1 MQTTIRNTMTPNET
15 LQQFVTE
22 RGIDPEHVSV
32 VEETN
37 DNGEPVRYRLDV
49 ARDAP
54 REDIVAFYRM
64 QAVNLVNTDGDCTWV
79 FAEFVDELL
88 EEGE

>member
-1 MQTTIRNTMTPNET
+1 MTPNET
-15 LQQFVTE
+15 LRQFVTE

-32 VEETN
+32 VEAANN
-37 DNGEPVRYRLDV
+37 DGEPVRYRLDV

-64 QAVNLVNTDGDCTWV
+64 QAVNLINTDGDHTWV
-79 FAEFVDELL
+79 FEEFVDELL
-88 EEGE
+88 DEGE